1 MIEFLFLLVEILAIV
16 YLIHNIV
23 GVSVKVDVYLIMLL
37 AIGLGITIAIIND
50 LIWDK
55 GVCIVYGLLG
65 LYVVVE
71 LKKRMVDAI
80 CICGV
85 ALCLVTVLQTV
96 LFLPMGLL
104 YYLVPYEDFLVLITN
119 GGVFIIL
126 KLLKKTNIYSK
137 TKEFLENSGI
147 KIIISM
153 FVLIYIYFYFAHI
166 FKITGKIPIEIYA
179 MMLAFMLV
187 TAYIIYSLQKSNYM
201 LKLKEDE
208 INISRMCSE
217 SFEQLINHARKN
229 QHDFH
234 NHLLAIKGMQHS
246 IKDFDEL
253 VKKQEKYIQKIK
265 ENNRYDSIL
274 YTIQE
279 PILAGYVFNKVSEIE
294 NEKIR
299 VHYNFAVTTKRIEY
313 ISIFHL
319 NEIIGILLDNAK
331 EAVEQMEET
340 RRNINFHIMETVD
353 KLTIKV
359 TNISEKIEQNKII
372 ELFKEGYSSKENHGG
387 LGLRKIKELVDKYSY
402 DIMPYNQMINNEN
415 HIVFEIVI
423 YK

>member
-187 TAYIIYSLQKSNYM
+187 TAYIIYSLPKYLSNFSYFTGF
-201 LKLKEDE
+201 
-208 INISRMCSE
+208 S
-217 SFEQLINHARKN
+217 A
-229 QHDFH
+229 
-234 NHLLAIKGMQHS
+234 HS
-246 IKDFDEL
+246 L
-253 VKKQEKYIQKIK
+253 VK
-265 ENNRYDSIL
+265 
-274 YTIQE
+274 
-279 PILAGYVFNKVSEIE
+279 
-294 NEKIR
+294 
-299 VHYNFAVTTKRIEY
+299 
-313 ISIFHL
+313 
-319 NEIIGILLDNAK
+319 
-331 EAVEQMEET
+331 
-340 RRNINFHIMETVD
+340 
-353 KLTIKV
+353 
-359 TNISEKIEQNKII
+359 
-372 ELFKEGYSSKENHGG
+372 
-387 LGLRKIKELVDKYSY
+387 
-402 DIMPYNQMINNEN
+402 
-415 HIVFEIVI
+415 
-423 YK
+423 